1 MCAAPNP
8 NPNIPPQYGSY
19 PPPLPQYGYPYYPIP
34 PGQPPYPYPYPY
46 PAYEA
51 NEGSGKSRS
60 HGKHHSRR
68 SRDGHSS
75 SERRQQE
82 KKTPIHTVFFCN
94 IPYEVTYDEFSK
106 YASRYGVPTNIYTKF
121 ERGIAFVT
129 YNDLREAK
137 NAVLSDSE
145 SLYNRR
151 IKKSY
156 AESPMHKKKD
166 PHETCS
172 TVLVTSLATFPKI
185 TLDDVKQQF
194 EKFGEIF
201 SSRVGDG
208 DGEFVVNFYK
218 ITDAR
223 KCIDSNG
230 MDVKNETL
238 KIEYLPDE
246 EANPGNNIEAKNDA
260 PMAPPPPPPTTTT
273 NTPQGMISSG
283 IMQQGI
289 PQMPQYPPPQPPVPQ
304 QQQQNV
310 QQTGGQQNQFQNYQN
325 FQQQYYP
332 PPPQYQAN
340 NQFNAPP
347 PPSYTNPSVPPNPS
361 TPAAPSQNPPV
372 SGVMPQQQQNYMLNM
387 PLYGTSNVPQT
398 GYPQQAEQYNPLT

>member
-1 MCAAPNP
+1 M
-8 NPNIPPQYGSY
+8 
-19 PPPLPQYGYPYYPIP
+19 
-34 PGQPPYPYPYPY
+34 
-46 PAYEA
+46 
-51 NEGSGKSRS
+51 
-60 HGKHHSRR
+60 
-68 SRDGHSS
+68 
-75 SERRQQE
+75 
-82 KKTPIHTVFFCN
+82 
-94 IPYEVTYDEFSK
+94 
-106 YASRYGVPTNIYTKF
+106 PTNIYTKF

-246 EANPGNNIEAKNDA
+246 EANPGNNIEAKNEA

-273 NTPQGMISSG
+273 TPQGMISSG